1 MKDSNSISAAMSD
14 VISNMPKAE
23 LHLHIEGSL
32 EPEMMLKLARKNN
45 VKIPF
50 SSIEEIKKAYK
61 FNNLQEFLDI
71 YYQGA
76 SVLITENDFYDLTYA
91 YLNKAHEQNIVHT
104 EIFFDPQ
111 THTERGINFNTFFN
125 GIYKATVD
133 AKKEL
138 GITSFVIMSFLRHLS
153 EKDAFETLEM
163 SLPFKNKIIGIGLD
177 SSELG
182 NPPEK
187 FERVYKKAKELGF
200 KLVAHAGEEGPVDYI
215 WSSLNILKVDR
226 IDHGNTSIN
235 DKKLVNYLVENKI
248 ALTICPLSN
257 LELKV
262 STDLT
267 KHPIKKML
275 DLGMVATVNSDDPA
289 YFGGYVNEN
298 FMKITENLNLTINE
312 IRILAKNSFT
322 ASFLDENKKNI
333 WINKVEKYFDSIKAY
348 N

>member
-1 MKDSNSISAAMSD
+1 MKEMNSIIKTMNN
-14 VISNMPKAE
+14 VISNMPKTE

-32 EPEMMLKLARKNN
+32 EPELMLKLAQKNN
-45 VKIPF
+45 INIPF

-76 SVLITENDFYDLTYA
+76 SVLITESDFYDLTFA
-91 YLNKAHEQNIVHT
+91 YLKKAHEQNIVHT
-104 EIFFDPQ
+104 EFFLDPQ
-111 THTERGINFNTFFN
+111 TRTERGISFDSIFN
-125 GIYKATVD
+125 GIYSATID
-133 AKKEL
+133 AEKEY
-138 GITSFVIMSFLRHLS
+138 GITSLIIMSFLRHLS
-153 EKDAFETLEM
+153 EEDAFETLRL
-163 SLPFKNKIIGIGLD
+163 SYPFKDKIIGIGLD

-187 FERVYKKAKELGF
+187 FERVYKKAKKLGF

-215 WSSLNILKVDR
+215 WSALKLLEIDR
-226 IDHGNTSIN
+226 IDHGNTSLN
-235 DKKLVNYLVENKI
+235 DKNLVNYLVKNKI

-262 STDLT
+262 CTDLT
-267 KHPIKKML
+267 KHPIKQMIE
-275 DLGMVATVNSDDPA
+275 LGMIVTVNSDDPA

-298 FMKITENLNLTINE
+298 YIQITKKLNLSIDDLKT
-312 IRILAKNSFT
+312 LAKNSFR
-322 ASFLDENKKNI
+322 ASFLDEKNKNI
-333 WINKVEKYFDSIKAY
+333 WLNKIDDYFNST